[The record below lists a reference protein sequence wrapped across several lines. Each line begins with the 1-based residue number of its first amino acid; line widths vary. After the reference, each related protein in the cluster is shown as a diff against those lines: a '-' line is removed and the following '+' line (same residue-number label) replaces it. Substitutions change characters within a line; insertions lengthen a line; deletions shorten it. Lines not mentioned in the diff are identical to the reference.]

1 MGVRREEGKIVHLT
15 SVHSPF
21 DVRIFYKEC
30 RSIARAGYDV
40 TLIAC
45 KDCDEVR
52 DGVQLR
58 AIPRHSARISRMI
71 RTVWAVYRKSTQQDA
86 RLYQFHDPEL
96 IPVGLLLRL
105 LGKKVVYDA
114 HEDVASDIL
123 GKYYIPRWLRH
134 PLAWFIA
141 SVEAIASRF
150 FSAVVT
156 ATVPISDRFRSR
168 NEHTVVISNY
178 PILEEGR
185 APNAREWPQRS
196 CSVAYVGVLA
206 RDRCL
211 PEMVRAMALVS
222 GKCRATLKLAG
233 AFSPKGLMED
243 VARLEGWDRVV
254 VLGILGQD
262 QIAELLANVRA
273 GLVILRPTPSFL
285 QSAPIKMFEYMAAG
299 IPVIASDFPGFR
311 EVVEEARCGLLVDP
325 LDPQAIADA
334 IQFILAHPI
343 EAEEM
348 GRRGR
353 AAVEARYNWASEE
366 RKLLD
371 LYKSLLETP
380 KSRCVA

>member
-1 MGVRREEGKIVHLT
+1 MSAEVSPRVVHLS
-15 SVHSPF
+15 SVHPPF
-21 DVRIFYKEC
+21 DVRIFHKEC
-30 RSIARAGYDV
+30 RSIAKAGYDV
-40 TLIAC
+40 TLVVC
-45 KDCDEVR
+45 HDRSETK
-52 DGVQLR
+52 DGVRLE

-71 RTVWAVYRKSTQQDA
+71 RTVWAAYRKSRQQDA
-86 RLYQFHDPEL
+86 GLYQFHDPEL
-96 IPVGLLLRL
+96 IPVGLLLQL
-105 LGKKVVYDA
+105 LGKRVVYDV

-123 GKYYIPRWLRH
+123 SKYYIPRWLRR
-134 PLAWFIA
+134 PLAWLLAFIETV
-141 SVEAIASRF
+141 SSRF

-211 PEMVRAMALVS
+211 AEMVQAMALLSENYRV
-222 GKCRATLKLAG
+222 TLKLAG
-233 AFSPKGLMED
+233 AFSPKSLIEGM
-243 VARLEGWDRVV
+243 ARLGGWDRVA
-254 VLGILGQD
+254 VLGILGQG
-262 QIAELLANVRA
+262 QIAELLADVRA
-273 GLVILRPTPSFL
+273 GLVILQPTPSFL
-285 QSAPIKMFEYMAAG
+285 RSAPTKMFEYMAAG

-311 EVVEEARCGLLVDP
+311 EIVEEAGCGLLVDP
-325 LDPQAIADA
+325 LNPRAIADA
-334 IQFILAHPI
+334 IEFILDNPS
-343 EAEEM
+343 EAEQM

-353 AAVEARYNWASEE
+353 AVVEARYNWASEE

-380 KSRCVA
+380 KPPCVA